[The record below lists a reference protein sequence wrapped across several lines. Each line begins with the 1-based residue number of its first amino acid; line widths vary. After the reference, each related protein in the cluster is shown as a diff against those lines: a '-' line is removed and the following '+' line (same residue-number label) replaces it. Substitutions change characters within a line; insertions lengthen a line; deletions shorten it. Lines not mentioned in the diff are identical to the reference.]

1 MGWKAW
7 EHPVPLLLQS
17 CSRSAPPLSATSV
30 TQPDGDG
37 KPEMGI
43 FETQTSAG
51 RIFALILIPAIQN
64 DKRYPV
70 FKLMSIEYLRCFA
83 WASFEKSMTLPLPLL
98 PHLVIREG
106 FSRKS

>member
-7 EHPVPLLLQS
+7 EQPAPLLLQS

-43 FETQTSAG
+43 FQTQTSAG
-51 RIFALILIPAIQN
+51 RIFALILISAIRN
-64 DKRYPV
+64 DKIYPV
-70 FKLMSIEYLRCFA
+70 FKPNEYF
-83 WASFEKSMTLPLPLL
+83 WANYWTEGSGVEKW
-98 PHLVIREG
+98 
-106 FSRKS
+106 

>member
-1 MGWKAW
+1 M
-7 EHPVPLLLQS
+7 PLLLQS

-43 FETQTSAG
+43 FQTQTSAG
-51 RIFALILIPAIQN
+51 RIFALILIIAIQI
-64 DKRYPV
+64 DKRYHV
-70 FKLMSIEYLRCFA
+70 FKYLTAIFLLLCRCFA
-83 WASFEKSMTLPLPLL
+83 YRQALILPLPLL
-98 PHLVIREG
+98 PHLVFREG